1 MTFNSTT
8 MTKQIFSL
16 MIAATLVVSCGQKDN
31 NQTVDQLIAAKNNKE
46 LQARKATIQADLA
59 KIEAALATLNVRK
72 EEALVSVATLKDTV
86 FNHYL
91 DIQGSVETKENILIQ
106 PEMPG
111 TLVALNVK
119 AGQRVSKGQLLAR
132 VDDGGSS
139 QQVASLETQ
148 YQLAKTTFERQKN
161 LWSQKIGSEI
171 QYLQAQTQM
180 LSLQRSVAQAK
191 AMLSKTEIRAPFSGT
206 IDEVFVE
213 RGQVV
218 SAGPQGLMR
227 IVNLN
232 NMYVSTSIPESYI
245 GKLKVGTQVDVFLT
259 SLNKNYKGKVRQ
271 IGNFIN
277 PNNRSFGIEV
287 SIPNPENLLRPNQ
300 VAKLKVIDYTV
311 KNAIVVPS
319 NVIQEDG
326 KGNQFVFV
334 ATNSDGKTAT
344 AKKAM
349 VTIGKSSDN
358 VTEILSGLS
367 ANDIIVIE
375 GVNTISEEMKLNFYY
390 FNSRKNKLCHIKI
403 KNSAFQ
409 VGQLT
414 IVSRC
419 IS

>member
-1 MTFNSTT
+1 MKFNNIP
-8 MTKQIFSL
+8 MTKKIVSLLIASAIF
-16 MIAATLVVSCGQKDN
+16 ASCGNKDN
-31 NQTVDQLIAAKNNKE
+31 TQTVDQLIAAKNNKE
-46 LQARKATIQADLA
+46 LQARKAAIQADLA
-59 KIEAALATLNVRK
+59 KIDAALATLNVRK

-91 DIQGSVETKENILIQ
+91 DIQGSVNTKENILIQ

-111 TLVALNVK
+111 TLIALNVK

-161 LWSQKIGSEI
+161 LWNQKIGSEI

-213 RGQVV
+213 KGQVV
-218 SAGPQGLMR
+218 SASPQGLMR

-232 NMYVSTSIPESYI
+232 NMYVSTSVPESYI

-334 ATNSDGKTAT
+334 ASNSNGKTAT

-349 VTIGKSSDN
+349 VTTGKSSDN

-375 GVNTISEEMKLNFYY
+375 GVNTISEGMKLNF
-390 FNSRKNKLCHIKI
+390 
-403 KNSAFQ
+403 
-409 VGQLT
+409 
-414 IVSRC
+414 
-419 IS
+419 

>member
-1 MTFNSTT
+1 MKYNRTP
-8 MTKQIFSL
+8 MTKLIFPLLVATSL
-16 MIAATLVVSCGQKDN
+16 IVSCGDKQND
-31 NQTVDQLIAAKNNKE
+31 QTVDQLIAAKNNKE
-46 LQARKATIQADLA
+46 LQARKAVIQADLA
-59 KIEAALATLNVRK
+59 KIDAALATLNVRK
-72 EEALVSVATLKDTV
+72 EEALVSVLTLKDTV

-91 DIQGSVETKENILIQ
+91 DIQGSVNTKENILIQ

-111 TLVALNVK
+111 TLIALNVK

-218 SAGPQGLMR
+218 AAGPQGLMR

-232 NMYVSTSIPESYI
+232 NMYVSTTIPESYI

-334 ATNSDGKTAT
+334 AYNSNGKTAT

-349 VTIGKSSDN
+349 VTTGKSSDN

-375 GVNTISEEMKLNFYY
+375 GVNTISEGMKLNF
-390 FNSRKNKLCHIKI
+390 
-403 KNSAFQ
+403 
-409 VGQLT
+409 
-414 IVSRC
+414 
-419 IS
+419 

>member
-1 MTFNSTT
+1 MISNRTP
-8 MTKQIFSL
+8 MTKKIFPL
-16 MIAATLVVSCGQKDN
+16 LIAAILIVSCGEKDN

-46 LQARKATIQADLA
+46 LQARKAVIQADLA
-59 KIEAALATLNVRK
+59 KIDAALATLNVKK
-72 EEALVSVATLKDTV
+72 EEALVSVMTLKDTL

-91 DIQGSVETKENILIQ
+91 DIQGSVNTKENILIQ

-111 TLVALNVK
+111 TLVVLNAK
-119 AGQRVSKGQLLAR
+119 AGQHVSKGQLLAR

-161 LWSQKIGSEI
+161 LWNQKIGSEI

-191 AMLSKTEIRAPFSGT
+191 AMLAKTEIRAPFSGT

-218 SAGPQGLMR
+218 SAGAQGLMR

-232 NMYVSTSIPESYI
+232 NMYVSTSVPESYI
-245 GKLKVGTQVDVFLT
+245 GKLKVGTEVDVFLT

-271 IGNFIN
+271 VGNFIN

-300 VAKLKVIDYTV
+300 VAKLKVIDYTA
-311 KNAIVVPS
+311 KNAIVVPT

-326 KGNQFVFV
+326 EGNKFVFV
-334 ATNSDGKTAT
+334 AINSNGKTAT
-344 AKKAM
+344 AKK
-349 VTIGKSSDN
+349 VLVSLGKSSDN
-358 VTEILSGLS
+358 VTEIVTGLS
-367 ANDIIVIE
+367 ANDIIVTE
-375 GVNTISEEMKLNFYY
+375 GVNTISEGMKLNF
-390 FNSRKNKLCHIKI
+390 
-403 KNSAFQ
+403 
-409 VGQLT
+409 
-414 IVSRC
+414 
-419 IS
+419 

>member
-8 MTKQIFSL
+8 MTKQIFIL
-16 MIAATLVVSCGQKDN
+16 LTAVTLVVSCGQKDN

-91 DIQGSVETKENILIQ
+91 DIQGSVNTKENILIQ

-111 TLVALNVK
+111 TLVSLNVK

-375 GVNTISEEMKLNFYY
+375 GVNTISEGMKLNF
-390 FNSRKNKLCHIKI
+390 
-403 KNSAFQ
+403 
-409 VGQLT
+409 
-414 IVSRC
+414 
-419 IS
+419 